1 MLSVGKEKNE
11 MSLVYL
17 GDEKYNLPE
26 TPDPTALLVLGRK
39 DQLCSLCPKGSH
51 RLGGKKEQYI

>member
-17 GDEKYNLPE
+17 GDEKYNLPRVLE
-26 TPDPTALLVLGRK
+26 TLDPTALLVLGRK
-39 DQLCSLCPKGSH
+39 DQLRSLCPKGFT
-51 RLGGKKEQYI
+51 G